1 VCRPPALAYFN
12 DDIKTFSADLT
23 RLVPNKKTT
32 SLLDDN
38 IVTQAVK
45 EDDNDMS
52 TEDQV
57 KPTTNGVAKQALDK
71 GYSVASTTGATTESS
86 EDDKNAWSQNQQ
98 KLFEKALGSVPKDV
112 PDRWTQIARNVPGK
126 TKVSVFFCTRSF

>member
-1 VCRPPALAYFN
+1 
-12 DDIKTFSADLT
+12 
-23 RLVPNKKTT
+23 
-32 SLLDDN
+32 
-38 IVTQAVK
+38 
-45 EDDNDMS
+45 MS
-52 TEDQV
+52 SEDQV